1 VQVTLTDARRPLRA
15 MELLRRRFPHT
26 LVLQFPTPT
35 VDART
40 PPRPAP
46 GTSDHAISLD
56 FVRHV
61 RGSDATPGEAALLH
75 EAIDAC
81 CHDPDQDVLVGAPP
95 SSAPRTAGAS

>member
-1 VQVTLTDARRPLRA
+1 

-35 VDART
+35 ADNRT
-40 PPRPAP
+40 APRPAP
-46 GTSDHAISLD
+46 GTSDHDIALD

-61 RGSDATPGEAALLH
+61 RGSDATPSEAALLR

-81 CHDPDQDVLVGAPP
+81 CHDPDLDVLVDASAAPGTD
-95 SSAPRTAGAS
+95 PRRAGGAS